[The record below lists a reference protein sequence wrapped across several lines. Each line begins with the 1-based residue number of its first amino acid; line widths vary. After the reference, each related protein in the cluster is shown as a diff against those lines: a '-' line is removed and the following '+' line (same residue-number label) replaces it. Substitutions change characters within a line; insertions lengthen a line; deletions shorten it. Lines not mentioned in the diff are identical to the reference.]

1 MLDLRSR
8 PIRIHVVGVGGPG
21 MSAIAIVLA
30 QMGHRVS
37 GSDVRNT
44 EVLDVVRAVGVTVSI
59 GHDAAIVADC
69 DVVTHST
76 AVPKDN
82 VEIVAALAAG
92 RPVLNRA
99 DVLAAICGSADS
111 YGVAGTHGK
120 TTTSSLLR
128 SVLAAD
134 GRRPGYVIGG
144 EVRDTGRGAE
154 WTGSREFVVE
164 ADESDGTHLRL
175 PLRGAIV
182 TNVDRDHLDHFGSF
196 AALCESFARFVDGV
210 DGPVVVCADDPYL
223 AALIPKATASY
234 GSGPESMVRWHD
246 VRPEGAR
253 TEFTISSSLFGERR
267 VDLALRGVHNVANA
281 TGVIAFATTIGVD
294 VDRAVAALADFGGVG
309 RRFDVRGSAGGAT
322 FVDDY
327 AHLPREIAAVL
338 AAARGSGEWK
348 RVVAV
353 FQPNRYN
360 RMAVMSDEY
369 ADAFVEADVAVIAD
383 IYSSGTAPIEGVTGR
398 LVVDAV
404 QRAHPTARV
413 VWAPE
418 RDRLADVVDELVRPG
433 DVCVSMGCGDIEG
446 LPDEVMARREGR

>member
-1 MLDLRSR
+1 
-8 PIRIHVVGVGGPG
+8 

-30 QMGHRVS
+30 QMGHRVT
-37 GSDVRNT
+37 GSDVRDT
-44 EVLDVVRAVGVTVSI
+44 EVLDTVRSVGVTVSI
-59 GHDAAIVADC
+59 GHDPAIVTDC

-76 AVPKDN
+76 AVPDDN
-82 VEIVAALAAG
+82 VELVAARAAG
-92 RPVLNRA
+92 RRVLTRA
-99 DVLAAICGSADS
+99 EVLADICRTAVS

-128 SVLAAD
+128 TVLAAD

-182 TNVDRDHLDHFGSF
+182 TNVDVDHLDHFGSF
-196 AALCESFARFVDGV
+196 DALCESFARFVDGV
-210 DGPVVVCADDPYL
+210 DGPVVLCADDPHL
-223 AALIPKATASY
+223 APLLPRATASY
-234 GSGPESMVRWHD
+234 GSVPEATVRWRD
-246 VRPEGAR
+246 VRADGAR
-253 TEFTISSSLFGERR
+253 TVFTVSSPLFGERR
-267 VDLALRGVHNVANA
+267 VDLPLRGVHNVANA
-281 TGVIAFATTIGVD
+281 TGVIAFAVGIGVD
-294 VDRAVAALADFGGVG
+294 VDRAVGALVDFGGVG
-309 RRFDVRGSAGGAT
+309 RRFDVRGTAGGVT

-338 AAARGSGEWK
+338 AAARSSGEWK

-360 RMAVMSDEY
+360 RMAVMSDHY
-369 ADAFVEADVAVIAD
+369 AQAFVDADVAVIAD

-404 QRAHPTARV
+404 QRAHPDAQV
-413 VWAPE
+413 VWAPD
-418 RDRLADVVDELVRPG
+418 RARLAAVVDEIVRPG
-433 DVCVSMGCGDIEG
+433 DVCVSMGCGDIEV
-446 LPDEVMARREGR
+446 LPAEVMARRGDR